1 MLAYTT
7 ILIMMI
13 QAIHT
18 WLTARGGLRQLPK
31 FLGLLFGVGSSLRA
45 DFNQLSRRIELLYR
59 RNGATF
65 TITYLKECVR
75 VVQHYTAGVPLSACE
90 GSVMV
95 GLSGGLP
102 TLLPTRLR
110 GWVRSGHTICTVCT
124 LSILGVYRGLVTPGV
139 LKIESITGPFTGSVE
154 DWSDFSSFLPKFFA
168 MLPRRI
174 TLGRP
179 SFAVLS
185 TSVGPNGGRASI
197 SALKD
202 AAVLKYCEKTNLTHL
217 LKFVR
222 HAYGTRWYWA
232 FRLVIG
238 WLAFVYSI
246 CALRFPFE
254 FVSTRKGVDPQ
265 DPDTLIASRE
275 RGLHLFLN
283 RIRYNLRVLLGM
295 RLRVSKL
302 GLTARLSR
310 LHEAAGKIRVV
321 AIVDF
326 WTQMALKPLHRAIF
340 AVLREIPNDGTFGQE
355 ACVDMLRRKVGE
367 GLIQARGKDSAF
379 TAYSY
384 DLSSATDRIP
394 VDIYQFMLTRLFDG
408 SFSVFWR
415 ALLTFRNWEDRW
427 TVVSPKKDTIETFR
441 EDRQYA
447 VGQPMGAYSSW
458 AMLAL
463 AHHAIVQYCAHLEGI
478 QGWFEGYGIVGDDVV
493 ILDDAVARR
502 YLAVVTGW
510 GVSIS
515 MSKSLVSSIGTFEF
529 CKRLLGPN
537 GDLSGIPIGL
547 IYQAFKSPGDS
558 ATLFAHVHRRGHSL
572 FPIAIARTVAFL
584 LRVPPRYT
592 VPIWDLQNQMSIV
605 FAMLVQPGFPLW
617 QGISLVQALPSLTV
631 EGLDEWV
638 RTRHQRPT
646 QEIGLYKYLE
656 DLAFTSHLAALL
668 PVNWKKPLETVVP
681 DLNRVLS
688 RRVPRGLAMWI
699 ILWMTPLGWW
709 LMSVTASS
717 AGRLFVYA
725 LRAYVETVNYPVA
738 SNFYT
743 RYLFWISRIRARFIE
758 DYRGSSR
765 DFLTVVNRASGRT
778 LWDVSFTSELKERR
792 SRRRM
797 TWILK
802 SVRKYRPG
810 IEAPL
815 DDLMITKV

>member
-1 MLAYTT
+1 
-7 ILIMMI
+7 MI

-18 WLTARGGLRQLPK
+18 WLTARGGLRRLPK
-31 FLGLLFGVGSSLRA
+31 FLSLLFGVGSHLRA
-45 DFNQLSRRIELLYR
+45 DFLQLARKVELLHR

-65 TITYLKECVR
+65 TIAYLKECVR
-75 VVQHYTAGVPLSACE
+75 VVQHYAAGDPLWLCE

-102 TLLPTRLR
+102 TILPTRLR
-110 GWVRSGHTICTVCT
+110 GWVRSGHTICTVCA

-139 LKIESITGPFTGSVE
+139 LKIESIVGPFTGKVE
-154 DWSDFSSFLPKFFA
+154 NWQDFSSFLPKFFA

-202 AAVLKYCEKTNLTHL
+202 AAVLKYCEKTNLRHL
-217 LKFVR
+217 LSFVR

-238 WLAFVYSI
+238 WLAFVYSV

-254 FVSTRKGVDPQ
+254 FVSTRRGVDAL
-265 DPDTLIASRE
+265 DPDSVIAPSEPRL
-275 RGLHLFLN
+275 RRILN
-283 RIRYNLRVLLGM
+283 RVRYYLRVLLGM

-355 ACVDMLRRKVGE
+355 ACVDMLRRKIGE
-367 GLIQARGKDSAF
+367 GLIQAQGTDSAF

-427 TVVSPKKDTIETFR
+427 SEENPKTGEVLYYR
-441 EDRQYA
+441 ENRQYA

-478 QGWFEGYGIVGDDVV
+478 QGWFGEYGIVGDDIV
-493 ILDDAVARR
+493 ILNGAVARR

-529 CKRLLGPN
+529 CKRLIGPN

-547 IYQAFKSPGDS
+547 IYQAFKNPGDS

-592 VPIWDLQNQMSIV
+592 TPIWNLQNQMSIV

-617 QGISLVQALPSLTV
+617 QGISLVHALPSLTV

-638 RTRHQRPT
+638 RTQHRRPT
-646 QEIGLYKYLE
+646 QEIGMYKYLE
-656 DLAFTSHLAALL
+656 VLAFTSHLAALL
-668 PVNWKKPLETVVP
+668 PVNWKKPLETVVS
-681 DLNRVLS
+681 DLNRVLA

-709 LMSVTASS
+709 LMSVTARS
-717 AGRLFVYA
+717 AGRLLTYA
-725 LRAYVETVNYPVA
+725 LRAYVEAVNYPVA

-743 RYLFWISRIRARFIE
+743 RYLFFVERIRARFIE

-802 SVRKYRPG
+802 SIRKYRFG

-815 DDLMITKV
+815 DDLMVTKV